1 MKKGINHNG
10 IDGQYT
16 PMIMQYIE
24 IKKKHP
30 EILIFFRLGDFYEL
44 FFDDANVASRELQ
57 LFLTSKAA
65 GNGQKIPMCG
75 IPHHAYLTYVN
86 KLVDKG
92 YKIGI
97 VEQMEDPK
105 STKNLVKRDVIQIIS
120 PGANLEI
127 KDDDNNFIGA
137 ISEDEFNYILA
148 YVDLTTG
155 EQYVVNLKKD
165 YRVVLATISNLE
177 IKEIVVGTSFDA
189 NLITYL
195 KDNLHV
201 VFSYNN
207 DDETSIEMEALFK
220 YLKDPR
226 QMRCVARLYNYLVDT
241 QKRSLDYFQPVIN
254 RLSTKILGLD
264 HSSRTNL
271 ELVKNLKGEGSYGT
285 LYWLLNKTSTSMG
298 ARLLKSEIEE
308 PSSDILE
315 INKRLD
321 RVEALITNFMV
332 RSDLKKSLESIYD
345 LDRLIGR
352 VGFNSCSGREMLQL
366 KKSLQMVPGIKE
378 LLSKLPEECFKEI
391 VDGLG
396 DFNEL
401 TDTLERAIS
410 IDCPLTIT
418 EGGIF
423 NKGYNS
429 QLDELIEIST
439 HGKNW
444 LLDIEQKEKEKT
456 GIKNLKIGYNRVF
469 GYYIEISNSFL
480 NQIDPSWG
488 YIRKQTLTTG
498 ERFIT
503 EDLKNAESKLLTA
516 QEQRISL
523 ENKLFHE
530 LRDYVAGFTSQ
541 IQALGKAIS
550 KLDVSCA
557 LAIVSSEGNYVRP
570 TFNEQKIIDVKE
582 ARHPVIEK
590 VMPEKEFVSNDYY
603 MDQDTEV
610 LIITGPNM
618 GGKST
623 YMREFALLVIMAQIG
638 CFVVAK
644 EANLYLFDNIF
655 TRIGASDDLIKG
667 QSTFM
672 VEMSEVNNALKNATE
687 NSLIL
692 FDEIGR
698 GTATYD
704 GMALAQAILEY
715 LVTHIHA
722 KTFFSTH
729 YHEITSLA
737 SDIKHVKNIHVAI
750 SEKNGEITFL
760 YKIKD
765 GPMEKSY
772 GINVA
777 QLANLPEELI
787 NRSKTILNALE
798 EKKIDYD
805 SVKVSIDSKKEEKD
819 DIIRKEIEKINP
831 LNLSP
836 LEALNVLFEL
846 KKKAEIK

>member
-1 MKKGINHNG
+1 M
-10 IDGQYT
+10 
-16 PMIMQYIE
+16 
-24 IKKKHP
+24 
-30 EILIFFRLGDFYEL
+30 
-44 FFDDANVASRELQ
+44 
-57 LFLTSKAA
+57 
-65 GNGQKIPMCG
+65 
-75 IPHHAYLTYVN
+75 
-86 KLVDKG
+86 
-92 YKIGI
+92 
-97 VEQMEDPK
+97 
-105 STKNLVKRDVIQIIS
+105 
-120 PGANLEI
+120 EI

-638 CFVVAK
+638 CFVAAK

-692 FDEIGR
+692 FDEIEKAHPDVFNILLQVLDDGHITDSQGR
-698 GTATYD
+698 KVDFKNTIII
-704 GMALAQAILEY
+704 M
-715 LVTHIHA
+715 
-722 KTFFSTH
+722 
-729 YHEITSLA
+729 TSNMG
-737 SDIKHVKNIHVAI
+737 SSYIQ
-750 SEKNGEITFL
+750 SQ
-760 YKIKD
+760 
-765 GPMEKSY
+765 MEKLHGSNKEEVIEETKKEVMNMLKKTIRPEFLNRIDETIMFLPLNEKEIKQIVLLQIK
-772 GINVA
+772 GVQKMLAENGVEL
-777 QLANLPEELI
+777 QLTEGALNFLSQVGYDPEFGARPVKRAIQRYLLNDLSKKLLSQEVD
-787 NRSKTILNALE
+787 RSKA
-798 EKKIDYD
+798 
-805 SVKVSIDSKKEEKD
+805 
-819 DIIRKEIEKINP
+819 IIVDADGDGLVFRN
-831 LNLSP
+831 
-836 LEALNVLFEL
+836 
-846 KKKAEIK
+846 

>member
-1 MKKGINHNG
+1 
-10 IDGQYT
+10 
-16 PMIMQYIE
+16 
-24 IKKKHP
+24 
-30 EILIFFRLGDFYEL
+30 
-44 FFDDANVASRELQ
+44 
-57 LFLTSKAA
+57 
-65 GNGQKIPMCG
+65 
-75 IPHHAYLTYVN
+75 
-86 KLVDKG
+86 
-92 YKIGI
+92 
-97 VEQMEDPK
+97 
-105 STKNLVKRDVIQIIS
+105 
-120 PGANLEI
+120 
-127 KDDDNNFIGA
+127 
-137 ISEDEFNYILA
+137 
-148 YVDLTTG
+148 
-155 EQYVVNLKKD
+155 
-165 YRVVLATISNLE
+165 
-177 IKEIVVGTSFDA
+177 
-189 NLITYL
+189 
-195 KDNLHV
+195 
-201 VFSYNN
+201 
-207 DDETSIEMEALFK
+207 
-220 YLKDPR
+220 
-226 QMRCVARLYNYLVDT
+226 
-241 QKRSLDYFQPVIN
+241 
-254 RLSTKILGLD
+254 
-264 HSSRTNL
+264 
-271 ELVKNLKGEGSYGT
+271 
-285 LYWLLNKTSTSMG
+285 
-298 ARLLKSEIEE
+298 
-308 PSSDILE
+308 
-315 INKRLD
+315 
-321 RVEALITNFMV
+321 MV

-638 CFVVAK
+638 CFVAAK

>member
-165 YRVVLATISNLE
+165 YRIVLATISNLE

-378 LLSKLPEECFKEI
+378 LLSKLQEECFKEI

-638 CFVVAK
+638 CFVAAK